1 MCLAQR
7 IFFNKKIMQN
17 INSVRRILIFLITI
31 LASLTVSG
39 PILSGELTTSEV
51 HHFVSCPD
59 PSDAPCIMKR
69 PFNSMDYTLFTKDV
83 NISEGNG
90 VWIVSFP
97 KIQNK
102 TNDRQIIRVMD
113 FYGVSHVIETTITGS
128 KKSETVVKPKKSNVK
143 AVLQENQNSPPSTSG
158 DGKPISLE
166 KYIAK

>member
-1 MCLAQR
+1 
-7 IFFNKKIMQN
+7 MQN
-17 INSVRRILIFLITI
+17 TNSARKIPIYLNII
-31 LASLTVSG
+31 LASITASD

-90 VWIVSFP
+90 VWIVDFP
-97 KIQNK
+97 KNQIK
-102 TNDRQIIRVMD
+102 TNSRQIIRVMD

-128 KKSETVVKPKKSNVK
+128 KKSEVVVKQPKSSTK
-143 AVLQENQNSPPSTSG
+143 AVLQENQKNPSSISG

-166 KYIAK
+166 KYITK

>member
-1 MCLAQR
+1 
-7 IFFNKKIMQN
+7 MQN
-17 INSVRRILIFLITI
+17 TNSIRKIPIFLNIV
-31 LASLTVSG
+31 LASMTASD
-39 PILSGELTTSEV
+39 PILSGELSTSEV

-90 VWIVSFP
+90 VWIVSLP
-97 KIQNK
+97 KNQNK
-102 TNDRQIIRVMD
+102 TNNRQIIRVMD

-128 KKSETVVKPKKSNVK
+128 KKSEAVVKQTKSSAK
-143 AVLQENQNSPPSTSG
+143 AVLQEKPNNPSLTSG

-166 KYIAK
+166 KFIAK